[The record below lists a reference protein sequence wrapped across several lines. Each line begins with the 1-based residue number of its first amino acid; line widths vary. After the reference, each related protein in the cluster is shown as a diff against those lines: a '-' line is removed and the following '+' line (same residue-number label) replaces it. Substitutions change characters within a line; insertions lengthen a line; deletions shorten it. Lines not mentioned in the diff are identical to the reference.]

1 MDTTRWKS
9 IAVSIESYNLLR
21 ALGDEEFRRPASMIA
36 KLVHDFVKVQAK
48 ENKKNPKIY
57 KKELL
62 SGKYQEGNFND

>member
-62 SGKYQEGNFND
+62 SGKYQESNFND